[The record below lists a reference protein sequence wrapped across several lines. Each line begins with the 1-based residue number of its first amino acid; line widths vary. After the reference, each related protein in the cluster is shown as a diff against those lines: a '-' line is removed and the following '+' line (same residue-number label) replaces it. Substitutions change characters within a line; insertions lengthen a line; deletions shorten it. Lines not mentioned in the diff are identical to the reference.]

1 MKICILGPGSLGSTF
16 GGLLT
21 EGGFDVSMVGP
32 ETEHLDAMRRHGLT
46 IIEGSEERTVKVKVA
61 TDCRDVGPVDLVI
74 VLVKSSYTRDAI
86 QGAAPLIGEETLA
99 ISLQNGLGNEEILA
113 EYIGEERVLSG
124 KTYVGGQIIDPGR
137 VLVGRKGKLT
147 QVGELEGGITER
159 ARYIGDLFTRA
170 GLETTVCPEMRTLIW
185 YKLLVNVSTGA
196 ISGITGLP
204 YGKLVQV
211 PEAVECGIAAV
222 KEAMAVAQAAG
233 VGLSV
238 KDPGEIFNTAV
249 EGLPFDFKASILQDV
264 ERGVRTEIDFI
275 NGAVVRIGRQYGIP
289 TPVNQALV
297 AGIKGIEFDLKDA

>member
-61 TDCRDVGPVDLVI
+61 TDCREVGPVDLVI
-74 VLVKSSYTRDAI
+74 VLVKSSYTRDAME
-86 QGAAPLIGEETLA
+86 GASPLIGEGTLA
-99 ISLQNGLGNEEILA
+99 ISLQNGLGNEEIIA
-113 EYIGEERVLSG
+113 EHLGKERVLSG
-124 KTYVGGQIIDPGR
+124 KTYVGGQIIAPGR

-147 QVGELEGGITER
+147 EVGEMEGGITER
-159 ARYIGDLFTRA
+159 ANLIGDLFNRA
-170 GLETTVCPEMRTLIW
+170 GFQTRVSPQMRPLIW
-185 YKLLVNVSTGA
+185 HKLLVNVSTGA

-204 YGKLVQV
+204 YGKLIQV
-211 PEAVECGIAAV
+211 KEAVDCGITAV
-222 KEAMAVAQAAG
+222 AEAMAVARAAG
-233 VGLSV
+233 IELSV

-297 AGIKGIEFDLKDA
+297 AGIKGIEFGMKDA